1 MTDKEAEEVY
11 NSYLDWKSEQLKPY
25 LDKREKALKAL
36 KDAQQKY
43 FAASAALNRHEANP
57 MFVNKLE
64 REYGKA
70 GGKANRAV
78 AEYDEALDKYS
89 LTRYLKEKRNR

>member
-1 MTDKEAEEVY
+1 MTDKEAEQVY
-11 NSYLDWKSEQLKPY
+11 NSYLDWKSDKLKPY

-43 FAASAALNRHEANP
+43 FSAATALNRHEANP

-64 REYGKA
+64 REYDKA
-70 GGKANRAV
+70 GGQANKAV

-89 LTRYLKEKRNR
+89 LSKYLNEKRK

>member
-11 NSYLDWKSEQLKPY
+11 NSYLDWKSEQLRPY

-36 KDAQQKY
+36 KDAQKKY
-43 FAASAALNRHEANP
+43 FSAATALNRHEANP
-57 MFVNKLE
+57 MIVNQLE
-64 REYGKA
+64 KEYDKA
-70 GGKANRAV
+70 GGKANKAV